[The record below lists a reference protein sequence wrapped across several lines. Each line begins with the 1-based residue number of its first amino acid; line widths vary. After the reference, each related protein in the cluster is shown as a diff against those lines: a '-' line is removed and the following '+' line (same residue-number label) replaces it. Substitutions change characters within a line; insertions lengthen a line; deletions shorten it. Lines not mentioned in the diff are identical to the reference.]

1 MSKKQKQ
8 QKKKRAPR
16 KCPKCG
22 TTKNLT
28 VAVKCVPDARYLIGG
43 RVDWD
48 NDSAAECAGGCGFI
62 GKVADFL

>member
-1 MSKKQKQ
+1 MSNKQKKQQRKQ
-8 QKKKRAPR
+8 APR

-28 VAVKCVPDARYLIGG
+28 VAVKCVPDGRFLIGG

-48 NDSAAECAGGCGFI
+48 NNSAAKCECGFS
-62 GKVADFL
+62 GKVSDFF